1 MQYLK
6 FTVEETLGK
15 NGELPWFELSA
26 GSKIPSS
33 LVLIFLIGII
43 VSLWIVLDP
52 IHQKRKM
59 KYLPITLICF
69 IGFLLASA
77 WDMAQ

>member
-1 MQYLK
+1 MEYLK
-6 FTVEETLGK
+6 FTVEEALGSQ
-15 NGELPWFELSA
+15 GELSWLALSA
-26 GSKIPSS
+26 DSKIPSS

-52 IHQKRKM
+52 IQQKRKM
-59 KYLPITLICF
+59 KYLPITIICF

>member
-1 MQYLK
+1 MQDLK
-6 FTVEETLGK
+6 FTVEESSGWLNGLPW
-15 NGELPWFELSA
+15 GELPA
-26 GSKIPSS
+26 DSKIPSS
-33 LVLIFLIGII
+33 LVLIFLVGTI

-59 KYLPITLICF
+59 KYLPITIICF

-77 WDMAQ
+77 WDKAL

>member
-1 MQYLK
+1 MQNLK
-6 FTVEETLGK
+6 FTVEEALGWY
-15 NGELPWFELSA
+15 ERLPWLQLST

-59 KYLPITLICF
+59 KYLPITIICF

-77 WDMAQ
+77 WDMA